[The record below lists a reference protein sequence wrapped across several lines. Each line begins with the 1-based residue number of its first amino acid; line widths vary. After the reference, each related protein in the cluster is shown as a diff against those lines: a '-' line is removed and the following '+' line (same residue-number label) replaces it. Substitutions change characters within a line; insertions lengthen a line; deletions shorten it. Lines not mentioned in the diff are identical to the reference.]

1 MIIKIEFP
9 FVARNQ
15 TANQKNK
22 RTKNVFKTIQKNKVK
37 KDCETFAYLAKKN
50 YKIESP
56 FYGAI
61 LHRFWFFKNRVP
73 KDYDNF
79 CAGTKYYTDALVSQG
94 IILKDDNHHL
104 LIGKLHFFE
113 KQPEEKIIYV
123 LETFN
128 KFEYEVADDMNR
140 IDAIAII
147 KLAESDKNDRQN

>member
-9 FVARNQ
+9 FIARNQ
-15 TANQKNK
+15 TANKKNK
-22 RTKNVFKTIQKNKVK
+22 RTKNVFKTILKNKVK
-37 KDCETFAYLAKKN
+37 KDCETYAYIAKRK

-61 LHRFWFFKNRVP
+61 LHRFWYFNNRVP

-104 LIGKLHFFE
+104 LMGHLYMFE
-113 KQPEEKIIYV
+113 KQPEEKIVYV
-123 LETFN
+123 LELLDKEF
-128 KFEYEVADDMNR
+128 FAEHEYNAKLYAE
-140 IDAIAII
+140 AII
-147 KLAESDKNDRQN
+147 RRALK

>member
-9 FVARNQ
+9 FIARNQ

-22 RTKNVFKTIQKNKVK
+22 RTKNRYKTKLKNEVK
-37 KDCETFAYLAKKN
+37 SNCETYAYLAKKN

-61 LHRFWFFKNRVP
+61 LHRFWYFKNRVP

-104 LIGKLHFFE
+104 LIGHLYMFE
-113 KQPEEKIIYV
+113 KQPEEKLVYV
-123 LETFN
+123 LELVNMRLFMAHELN
-128 KFEYEVADDMNR
+128 EEN
-140 IDAIAII
+140 IAEEII
-147 KLAESDKNDRQN
+147 ERALK

>member
-9 FVARNQ
+9 FIDRNQ
-15 TANQKNK
+15 TANKKNK
-22 RTKNVFKTIQKNKVK
+22 RTKNVFKTILKNQLKEK
-37 KDCETFAYLAKKN
+37 CELYAYLARNN

-61 LHRFWFFKNRVP
+61 LHRFWFFQNSVA

-104 LIGKLHFFE
+104 LMGRLHMFE
-113 KQPEEKIIYV
+113 KQPKEKIIYV
-123 LETFN
+123 LELMSKEFFTVHN
-128 KFEYEVADDMNR
+128 LDSEKYAMQ
-140 IDAIAII
+140 II
-147 KLAESDKNDRQN
+147 ESALK

>member
-9 FVARNQ
+9 FIARNQ
-15 TANQKNK
+15 TANKKNK
-22 RTKNVFKTIQKNKVK
+22 RTKNVYKTILKNKVK
-37 KDCETFAYLAKKN
+37 KDCETYAYIAKRK

-61 LHRFWFFKNRVP
+61 LHRFWHFNNRVP

-94 IILKDDNHHL
+94 IIVKDDNKHL
-104 LIGKLHFFE
+104 LIGKLHMFE

-123 LETFN
+123 LELLDFKTF
-128 KFEYEVADDMNR
+128 
-140 IDAIAII
+140 
-147 KLAESDKNDRQN
+147 LAHNLLNESDSLNLIDRAIK